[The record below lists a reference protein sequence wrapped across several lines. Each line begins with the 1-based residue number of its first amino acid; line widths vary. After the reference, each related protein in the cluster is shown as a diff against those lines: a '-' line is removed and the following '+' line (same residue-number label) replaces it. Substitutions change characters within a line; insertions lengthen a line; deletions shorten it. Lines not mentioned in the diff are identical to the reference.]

1 MAEQPPAGSP
11 RVLLASVPWTNVNEP
26 SLGLAVL
33 KAVLNDAAVPCRIR
47 HLNLLTLDFLNADTY
62 AALARVYALNDFVF
76 SGVLDPQVTPKQLRL
91 LREKCAELVGL
102 GTIDHRRHG
111 GIPGIV
117 DQILRLRSQ
126 VIPQW
131 VDSQARDLLRWE
143 PSLVGFTC
151 MFDQTIASAAIASRV
166 KSYDPGVLI
175 ALGGYAVRPPTAD
188 MLLDAFPWIDAIC
201 VGEGEPAILPL
212 ALASAALSPDLSGV
226 PNIYS
231 RDTSGAVR
239 SGPRAPLVAMD
250 RIPAPDFDDFFDDVR
265 ELRVEHD
272 VEIAIDRLP
281 LENSRGCWWGATH
294 HCVFCGISD
303 DDMGYR
309 ARSAESALA
318 VLAQVSERYDFA
330 EFRFADYILPHQYY
344 STLLP
349 QLAAAGT
356 PYRLKGELKANIN
369 EKRARLLAEAGFVE
383 VQPGIESFSGS
394 MLSAMDKGVTG
405 VQNAFLLLLGRR
417 LGIVVLYNLLYGL
430 PGEDPEATEAM
441 VSRLPSLRHLD
452 PPSTRGRIQVTRYAP
467 LQTDGARFG
476 FGALRHERSY
486 DLIFSEDYLRSTGF
500 DLDRYCYTFEL
511 PFEPAPRLARAY
523 REIDRLCDE
532 WSEEDQ
538 RRDIE
543 LLYTP
548 DDRGGLAVHD
558 SRVLPAKD
566 YHLNATEAALLQAA
580 ERPRSTASLRT
591 ELSAYPPGEVEAAL
605 EKVRALGLVFEDEDQ
620 IVSLALPRAEVV
632 ARRHW
637 WDNYSTRWSR
647 TLTTTE

>member
-1 MAEQPPAGSP
+1 M
-11 RVLLASVPWTNVNEP
+11 LLASVPWTNINEP
-26 SLGLAVL
+26 SLGLALL
-33 KAVLNDAAVPCRIR
+33 KAVLNDAGVPCRVR
-47 HLNLLTLDFLNADTY
+47 HLNLLTLDFLNAGTY
-62 AALARVYALNDFVF
+62 GALARVYALNDFVF
-76 SGVLDPQVTPKQLRL
+76 SGVLDPRVTPKQLRL
-91 LREKCAELVGL
+91 LREKCAELIGL
-102 GTIDHRRHG
+102 GAIDHRRHG

-117 DQILRLRSQ
+117 DQILRLRAD
-126 VIPQW
+126 VIPHW
-131 VDSQARDLLRWE
+131 VDSQARDILRWE
-143 PSLVGFTC
+143 PTLVGFTC

-166 KSYDPGVLI
+166 KALEPGVLV
-175 ALGGYAVRPPTAD
+175 AFGGYAVRPPTAE
-188 MLLDAFPWIDAIC
+188 MLLDSFPWIDAIC
-201 VGEGEPAILPL
+201 VGEGEPTILPL
-212 ALASAALSPDLSGV
+212 AVASAAPRRDLSGV
-226 PNIYS
+226 PNLYS
-231 RDTSGAVR
+231 RDASGSVQI
-239 SGPRAPLVAMD
+239 GPRAPLIAMD
-250 RIPAPDFDDFFDDVR
+250 SVPAPDFDDFFADIQ
-265 ELRVEHD
+265 ELRAQHGVE
-272 VEIAIDRLP
+272 VAIDRLP

-318 VLAQVSERYDFA
+318 ILAQVSERYGFE

-349 QLAAAGT
+349 ELAAAGT

-369 EKRARLLAEAGFVE
+369 DKRARLLADAGFIE

-394 MLSAMDKGVTG
+394 MLRAMDKGVSG
-405 VQNAFLLLLGRR
+405 VQNVFLLLLGRR

-441 VSRLPSLRHLD
+441 VSRLPLLRHLD

-476 FGALRHERSY
+476 FGTLRHEHSY
-486 DLIFSEDYLRSTGF
+486 DLIFSEDYLRSTRF

-523 REIDRLCDE
+523 REIERLCDE
-532 WSEEDQ
+532 WSEEDR

-548 DDRGGLAVHD
+548 EAEGGITVHD
-558 SRVLPAKD
+558 SRMLPGKE
-566 YHLNATEAALLQAA
+566 YCLTATEAALLRVA
-580 ERPRSTASLRT
+580 ERPRSMMSLRS
-591 ELSAYPPGEVEAAL
+591 ELAAYPSEEVDAGL
-605 EKVRALGLVFEDEDQ
+605 ERVRALGLVFEDEEQ
-620 IVSLALPRAEVV
+620 IISLVLPRAEVA

-647 TLTTTE
+647 ALATTD